1 MLDSYQDLID
11 ELIGTPTALREGLDG
26 WAGPGPVPEAAARL
40 IAALRDRDLAV
51 LERLQ
56 TMLRQRDPVLKALPE
71 GERARSEAT
80 DPEAALVGFNGARG
94 EVISLLMNLTLRD
107 WERTAID
114 AGGKKI
120 AMDEEVERHVEFDEE
135 HVARFRAAL
144 TA

>member
-11 ELIGTPTALREGLDG
+11 ELIGTPTVFREALDAWHG
-26 WAGPGPVPEAAARL
+26 AVPAEAATL
-40 IAALRDRDLAV
+40 IAELRDRDLAV

-56 TMLRQRDPVLKALPE
+56 TMLRQRDPVLRPLP
-71 GERARSEAT
+71 GETRERTEAT
-80 DPEAALVGFNGARG
+80 DPEAALAGFNGARG

-144 TA
+144 TS

>member
-26 WAGPGPVPEAAARL
+26 WEGPVPAEAARL
-40 IAALRDRDLAV
+40 IAELRDRDLAV

-71 GERARSEAT
+71 GGRARSEAT

-107 WERTAID
+107 WERSAID
-114 AGGKKI
+114 AGGAKI
-120 AMDEEVERHVEFDEE
+120 ALDEEVERHVEFDED

-144 TA
+144 TT

>member
-26 WAGPGPVPEAAARL
+26 WEGPVPAEAARL
-40 IAALRDRDLAV
+40 IAELRDRDLAV

-56 TMLRQRDPVLKALPE
+56 TMLRQRDPVLKPLPDVA
-71 GERARSEAT
+71 RVRSEAT

-107 WERTAID
+107 WERSAID
-114 AGGKKI
+114 AGGAKI
-120 AMDEEVERHVEFDEE
+120 ALDEEVERHVEFDEE
-135 HVARFRAAL
+135 HVARFREAVSKG
-144 TA
+144 

>member
-11 ELIGTPTALREGLDG
+11 ELLGTPTILRQGLDKRSG
-26 WAGPGPVPEAAARL
+26 AVPPEAARL

-56 TMLRQRDPVLKALPE
+56 TMLRQRDPVLRPLPE
-71 GERARSEAT
+71 ERVRSEDP
-80 DPEAALVGFNGARG
+80 DPEAALAGFSTARG

-114 AGGKKI
+114 ASGGKI
-120 AMDEEVERHVEFDEE
+120 MLDEEVERHVEFDEE
-135 HVARFRAAL
+135 HVERFK
-144 TA
+144 TAIGEP

>member
-11 ELIGTPTALREGLDG
+11 ELLGTPTILRQGLDERSG
-26 WAGPGPVPEAAARL
+26 ASRPEAARL

-56 TMLRQRDPVLKALPE
+56 TMLRQRDPVLRPLPE
-71 GERARSEAT
+71 ARVRSEDP
-80 DPEAALVGFNGARG
+80 DPEAALAGFSTARG

-114 AGGKKI
+114 ASGGKI
-120 AMDEEVERHVEFDEE
+120 MLDEEVERHVEFDEE
-135 HVARFRAAL
+135 HVERFKAAISEP
-144 TA
+144 